1 MSKTSNSKI
10 FEITHE
16 VESGNLEP
24 DFVFF
29 RKEQNFTVTKKII
42 ILICGSGLIGFWIL
56 AAVLSGNV
64 VVLIGTFPLAILGA
78 LMIFGILRLKS
89 PLSDEV
95 HVVISQVYISSINI
109 LLDYEFQNNEVVNC
123 KTIPITKDSYIKYAI
138 LYGNNRTNHKYKLF
152 TGKEK
157 MTLRGE
163 PHDRNNEF
171 AKKYNIEIIQTK
183 GNF

>member
-1 MSKTSNSKI
+1 MSKPSDSKFFKI
-10 FEITHE
+10 AHE
-16 VESGNLEP
+16 VESGNIEP

-29 RKEQNFTVTKKII
+29 RKEQNFTFTKKIVT
-42 ILICGSGLIGFWIL
+42 LICCTGLIGFWIL
-56 AAVLSGNV
+56 AAVLIGNI
-64 VVLIGTFPLAILGA
+64 VVLIGTSPLAILGF
-78 LMIFGILRLKS
+78 LGIFGILSLKS

-95 HVVISQVYISSINI
+95 HVVTSQVYISSINI

-163 PHDRNNEF
+163 PHDCNDEF
-171 AKKYNIEIIQTK
+171 AKKYSIEIIQTK